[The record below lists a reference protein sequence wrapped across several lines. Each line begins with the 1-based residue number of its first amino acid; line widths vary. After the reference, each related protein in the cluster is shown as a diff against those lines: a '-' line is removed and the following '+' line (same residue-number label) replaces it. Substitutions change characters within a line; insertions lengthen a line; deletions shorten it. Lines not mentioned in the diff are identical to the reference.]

1 MRIRKAVLPVAG
13 LGTRVLPAS
22 KVIPKE
28 MLPLVDKPTLQYIV
42 EEAVAAGVEE
52 IIFVTSR
59 TKRSIED
66 HFDAFP
72 ELEEVLK
79 RKGKR
84 KELEE
89 LQRVQSMATYVST
102 RQSEPRG
109 LGHAVLCAKDLVGDE
124 PFIVMLGDD
133 LVAPETP
140 CLPRMIEIHEQYH
153 GSVLSLFRSPRDQ
166 ISSFG
171 IVSVEDVEPDVVKVT
186 HLVEKPAPEE
196 APSDLAVAG
205 RYVLTPDIF
214 TILEQTPPGSG
225 GEIQITD
232 AIEMQAR
239 AGRCFGLR
247 FSGTRYD
254 TGKPLGLLTTSIA
267 CALQRPDIAPGLRE
281 YMRQALRDSRP

>member
-59 TKRSIED
+59 SKRSIED
-66 HFDAFP
+66 HFDIFP
-72 ELEEVLK
+72 EMEQALE

-89 LQRVQSMATYVST
+89 LRQTQSMATYTSV
-102 RQSEPRG
+102 RQPEPRG
-109 LGHAVLCAKDLVGDE
+109 LGHAILCAKELVGNE

-140 CLPRMIEIHEQYH
+140 CLPRMMEIQEQYG
-153 GSVLSLFRSPRDQ
+153 GSVLSLFESSEEQ

-171 IVSVEDVEPDVVKVT
+171 IVSVQELGDEVVKVT
-186 HLVEKPAPEE
+186 YLVEKPSLAD
-196 APSDLAVAG
+196 APSNLAVAG
-205 RYVLTPDIF
+205 RYILTPDIF
-214 TILEQTPPGSG
+214 ALLEKTPPGQG

-232 AIEMQAR
+232 AIEMQAQ
-239 AGRCFGLR
+239 AGRCYGLR
-247 FSGTRYD
+247 FTGVRYD
-254 TGKPLGLLTTSIA
+254 TGSPLGLLTASISY
-267 CALQRPDIAPGLRE
+267 ALKRPELAPQLRE
-281 YMRQALRDSRP
+281 FMREALREGS